1 VPKTVKVDALA
12 SEIMSLLHEYAND
25 VTSDMKKDIDSVA
38 RGTVKRI
45 KEKAPVRHDGRKKKY
60 EPGSYRDSWRS
71 TIDEENSYRKSRIV
85 YAGGHQYSLTHL
97 LENGHRIVRPDK
109 TDTGRR
115 TKPIAHIKPA
125 EDWAVNELETRTIRR
140 IKENSN

>member
-1 VPKTVKVDALA
+1 MPKTVKVDALA

-38 RGTVKRI
+38 RATVKKI
-45 KEKAPVRHDGRKKKY
+45 KEKAPVRKDGKKKKY
-60 EPGSYRDSWRS
+60 QPGSYKKSWRS
-71 TIDEENSYRKSRIV
+71 TVQDENSHRKNRIV

-115 TKPIAHIKPA
+115 TQPIAHIKPA
-125 EDWAVNELETRTIRR
+125 EDWAVNELEQRTIKR
-140 IKENSN
+140 IKENS

>member
-1 VPKTVKVDALA
+1 MEKENKVKFNLKNV
-12 SEIMSLLHEYAND
+12 HYAKLN
-25 VTSDMKKDIDSVA
+25 
-38 RGTVKRI
+38 
-45 KEKAPVRHDGRKKKY
+45 
-60 EPGSYRDSWRS
+60 
-71 TIDEENSYRKSRIV
+71 IDEENSYRKSRIV

-125 EDWAVNELETRTIRR
+125 EDWAVNELEIRTIRR